1 MNREQ
6 DKSEMML
13 DMLELLL
20 EQTIEN
26 APEWMQEQIKQPFRA
41 LKAARGLRSRLHVM
55 TDPGETPEEFFE
67 RTEEMREIA
76 DYLELVLAGMDS
88 FIEAHPQL
96 RRRFTERDGAGRR
109 GEGNE

>member
-6 DKSEMML
+6 DKSEMMA
-13 DMLELLL
+13 DMLEHL
-20 EQTIEN
+20 IE
-26 APEWMQEQIKQPFRA
+26 ADIESMPEAIRELTRQPYRA
-41 LKAARGLRSRLHVM
+41 LKASRGLRSRLHVM
-55 TDPGETPEEFFE
+55 TDPGRSQEEFFE

-96 RRRFTERDGAGRR
+96 RRRFTERDGAGAPGR
-109 GEGNE
+109 GK

>member
-6 DKSEMML
+6 DKSEMMA
-13 DMLELLL
+13 DMLEHLIEADIERMPEEIR
-20 EQTIEN
+20 EQTR
-26 APEWMQEQIKQPFRA
+26 QPYRA
-41 LKAARGLRSRLHVM
+41 LKATRGLRRRLHVM
-55 TDPGETPEEFFE
+55 TDPGRSPEEFFE

-96 RRRFTERDGAGRR
+96 RSRFTERDGAGAPGR
-109 GEGNE
+109 GI

>member
-6 DKSEMML
+6 DKSEMMA
-13 DMLELLL
+13 DMLEHL
-20 EQTIEN
+20 IE
-26 APEWMQEQIKQPFRA
+26 AVIESMPEAIRELTRQPYRA
-41 LKAARGLRSRLHVM
+41 LKAARGLRSRLSVM
-55 TDPGETPEEFFE
+55 TDPGRSQEEFFE

-96 RRRFTERDGAGRR
+96 RRRFTERDGAGAPGR
-109 GEGNE
+109 GK

>member
-6 DKSEMML
+6 DKSEMMA

-20 EQTIEN
+20 EQMIEN
-26 APEWMQEQIKQPFRA
+26 APEGMQEPLKQPYRA
-41 LKAARGLRSRLHVM
+41 LKASRGLVDRLHVL
-55 TDPGETPEEFFE
+55 TSRGETPEEFLG
-67 RTEEMREIA
+67 RAEEAREIA

-96 RRRFTERDGAGRR
+96 RRRFAERDGAGRR